1 MYHFG
6 FKKTIDYFQRRRMT
20 KRKIKEQVGDK
31 TKKIELVVTTTN
43 LQLPNL
49 YHENTVQRY
58 VFYVFKHDI

>member
-31 TKKIELVVTTTN
+31 TKKIDCRHDNQPSLTLN
-43 LQLPNL
+43 LIL
-49 YHENTVQRY
+49 
-58 VFYVFKHDI
+58 